1 MNLETEISLTR
12 NARLLKRELSEN
24 MKDIIFYDLT
34 GDSNEVGISQFADR
48 NSDISL
54 SKESDSQDSLAK
66 FINSE
71 LKDNQLDELMN
82 SR

>member
-1 MNLETEISLTR
+1 ME
-12 NARLLKRELSEN
+12 
-24 MKDIIFYDLT
+24 DIIFYDLIR
-34 GDSNEVGISQFADR
+34 DSNEVDISQFADR

-54 SKESDSQDSLAK
+54 SKKSDSQDLLAK

-71 LKDNQLDELMN
+71 LEDNQLDELIN